1 MDEIAA
7 AEVTR
12 IRQVL
17 KAHMPAL
24 RETYHVA
31 SLSLFGAY
39 VRGEQQPGS
48 DLGILVTFDEMPS
61 LLAFVDLKL
70 TLSDLLGVEVDL
82 VMRSALKPHIGER
95 ILDEAVPV

>member
-31 SLSLFGAY
+31 SLSLFGSY
-39 VRGEQQPGS
+39 VRGE
-48 DLGILVTFDEMPS
+48 
-61 LLAFVDLKL
+61 
-70 TLSDLLGVEVDL
+70 
-82 VMRSALKPHIGER
+82 
-95 ILDEAVPV
+95 